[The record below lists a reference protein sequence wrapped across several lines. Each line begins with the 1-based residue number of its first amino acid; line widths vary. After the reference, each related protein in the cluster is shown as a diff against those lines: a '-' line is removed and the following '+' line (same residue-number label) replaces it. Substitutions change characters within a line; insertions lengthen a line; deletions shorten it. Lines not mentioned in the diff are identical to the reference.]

1 MSKKRKKPEIEMEAQ
16 KPVARRRQIP
26 PEAAK
31 QLAKV
36 KLETKRRQQKFRGV
50 GHRGG
55 GR

>member
-1 MSKKRKKPEIEMEAQ
+1 MSKKGKKPEIEMEAQ
-16 KPVARRRQIP
+16 KPVARRRQIS

-31 QLAKV
+31 RSSKV
-36 KLETKRRQQKFRGV
+36 KLKTKRRQQKFRGV